1 MKDFNKINN
10 LSSEDLILK
19 VEGLK
24 KYFPIKKGFGV
35 SSEWIKAVD
44 DVSFEIKKN
53 SVFAIVG
60 ESGCGKSTLA
70 KLILRLIPHTAGK
83 IIFKNEDIYLLKGE
97 ALKSFYRSVQIIFQ
111 DPFSSLNPRMRI
123 LNILSE
129 PFKIHELCS
138 KSEIKER
145 VQSLLGK
152 VGLSSDTLF
161 KYPHEF
167 SGGQRQRICIARALT
182 VSPELIIADEPLSAL
197 DVSIQAQILNLLQNI
212 KKESGISILFISHDL
227 NVVHY
232 ISDVIAVMYLGKI
245 VEMAN
250 TDDLFNSPMHPYTK
264 LLLSSAPKLKYK
276 APSDNQKRKID
287 FRVYFPDSITR
298 LSEDIPAEAPSGCPF
313 HPRCPE
319 RFEMCKKEIPELKK
333 HKDRSVACHLY

>member
-1 MKDFNKINN
+1 MRE
-10 LSSEDLILK
+10 EDILLR

-24 KYFPIKKGFGV
+24 KYFPIKRGLGV
-35 SSEWIKAVD
+35 QSEWIKAVD
-44 DVSFEIKKN
+44 DVSFDIKKN

-70 KLILRLIPHTAGK
+70 KLILRLIPYTAGR
-83 IIFKNEDIYLLKGE
+83 ILFKNEDISLLKGE
-97 ALKSFYRSVQIIFQ
+97 AIKSFYRSVQIIFQ

-129 PFKIHELCS
+129 PFKIHALCS
-138 KSEIKER
+138 RSEIKER
-145 VQSLLGK
+145 VQSLLEK
-152 VGLSSDTLF
+152 VGLSSDALF

-182 VSPELIIADEPLSAL
+182 VSPELIVADEPLSAL
-197 DVSIQAQILNLLQNI
+197 DVSIQAQILNLLQDI
-212 KKESGISILFISHDL
+212 KKETGISILFISHDL

-232 ISDVIAVMYLGKI
+232 ISDEITVMYLGKI

-250 TDDLFNSPMHPYTK
+250 TDDLFSSPMHPYTK
-264 LLLSSAPKLKYK
+264 LLLSSAPKLKYQML
-276 APSDNQKRKID
+276 SGYQKRKIA
-287 FRVYFPDSITR
+287 FKGYFPDTIAP
-298 LSEDIPAEAPSGCPF
+298 LSEGIPIEAPSGCPF

-319 RFEMCKKEIPELKK
+319 RLEMCKKEMPKLKK
-333 HKDRSVACHLY
+333 HKDRTVACHLY

>member
-1 MKDFNKINN
+1 MNENST
-10 LSSEDLILK
+10 LLK
-19 VEGLK
+19 VERLK

-53 SVFAIVG
+53 SVFALVG

-70 KLILRLIPHTAGK
+70 KLILRLIPYTAGK
-83 IIFKNEDIYLLKGE
+83 ILFKNKDISLLKGE
-97 ALKSFYRSVQIIFQ
+97 DLRGFYRSVQIIFQ

-129 PFKIHELCS
+129 PFKIHALCP

-145 VQSLLGK
+145 VQSLLER
-152 VGLSSDTLF
+152 VGLSSDALY

-182 VSPELIIADEPLSAL
+182 VSPELIVADEPLSAL
-197 DVSIQAQILNLLQNI
+197 DVSIQAQILNLLQSI
-212 KKESGISILFISHDL
+212 KKENGISILFISHDL

-232 ISDVIAVMYLGKI
+232 ISDVVAVMYLGKI

-276 APSDNQKRKID
+276 TPPNNQKRKIN
-287 FRVYFPDSITR
+287 FRGYFPDNITP
-298 LSEDIPAEAPSGCPF
+298 LSEDVPNKVLSGCPF

-319 RFEMCKKEIPELKK
+319 RFEICKKEMPELKEI
-333 HKDRSVACHLY
+333 KDRSIACHLY